1 MARRGVLTLALVL
14 VGIAVAGS
22 WLAIM
27 ALGWP
32 EQAYPAS
39 PDPQAARRFQSV
51 LAQLVLREAGLSPR
65 RDPLTLSAADVNA
78 FLIGHVEV
86 RDPPV
91 WPVQVWI
98 DVRGVGAGGVT
109 TLGRLVT
116 TGVNPGLGG
125 ILPTAVGDL
134 PLWVGASGGIEVR
147 GGRAEF
153 VAHTAW
159 IGRQRVPVALFWRLL
174 GGRPSALVWRMP
186 RVVERVDT
194 EPGRLLIHTRPA
206 GARGGSPG

>member
-1 MARRGVLTLALVL
+1 MV
-14 VGIAVAGS
+14 
-22 WLAIM
+22 M

-32 EQAYPAS
+32 EQAYPPS
-39 PDPQAARRFQSV
+39 PDPQAGPRFQSV
-51 LAQLVLREAGLSPR
+51 LAQLLLREGGLSSR
-65 RDPLTLSAADVNA
+65 QDPLPLSAADINA
-78 FLIGHVEV
+78 FLAGHVKV
-86 RDPPV
+86 TDPPV

-98 DVRGVGAGGVT
+98 DAGGVGAGGVT

-116 TGVNPGLGG
+116 AGLNPGLGKV
-125 ILPTAVGDL
+125 LPAAVGDL

-147 GGRAEF
+147 SGRAEF

-159 IGRQRVPVALFWRLL
+159 IGRQRVPVTLLWRAL
-174 GGRPSALVWRMP
+174 GGRPSALIWRMP

-206 GARGGSPG
+206 GARGGTPG

>member
-1 MARRGVLTLALVL
+1 M
-14 VGIAVAGS
+14 GIAVAGA
-22 WLAIM
+22 WLAVM

-32 EQAYPAS
+32 DQAYPPS
-39 PDPQAARRFQSV
+39 PDPQAGRRFQSV
-51 LAQLVLREAGLSPR
+51 LAQLLLREAGLSSR
-65 RDPLTLSAADVNA
+65 QDPLALSAADVNA
-78 FLIGHVEV
+78 FLTDHVVV

-98 DVRGVGAGGVT
+98 DARGVGAGGAT

-116 TGVNPGLGG
+116 AGVSPWLGG
-125 ILPTAVGDL
+125 ILPPVVVDL

-147 GGRAEF
+147 GGRGEF

-159 IGRQRVPVALFWRLL
+159 IGRQRVPLALFWRLL

-186 RVVERVDT
+186 RVVERMDV
-194 EPGRLLIHTRPA
+194 EPGRLLIHTRPSR
-206 GARGGSPG
+206 ARGGLPG